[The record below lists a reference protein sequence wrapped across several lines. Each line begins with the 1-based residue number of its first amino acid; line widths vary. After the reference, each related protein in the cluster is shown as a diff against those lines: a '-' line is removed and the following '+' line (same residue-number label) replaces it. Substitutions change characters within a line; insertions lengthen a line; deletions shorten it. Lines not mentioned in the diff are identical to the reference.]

1 MNAQLIFEREPL
13 SLWRFDYGNTRPSFT
28 IAMPGHTEHFPA
40 FDDPDNADKALTR
53 FRELRAEM
61 AAKHPPEDPK
71 MLRVRVWKTDGA
83 SETFEWYEFFKA
95 NKGDSAALESLALA
109 TAEAVFK
116 YAGGLDEWEV
126 MKSSMTVQLSRPE
139 DAGVCWLQV
148 Y

>member
-13 SLWRFDYGNTRPSFT
+13 SLWRFHYGNTRPSFT
-28 IAMPGHTEHFPA
+28 IVMPGHMEHFPA

-61 AAKHPPEDPK
+61 AAKHATEGPK
-71 MLRVRVWKTDGA
+71 TLRVRVCEADGA
-83 SETFEWYEFFKA
+83 GEVFDWYEFFEA

-126 MKSSMTVQLSRPE
+126 MMSSMTVQLSRPE
-139 DAGVCWLQV
+139 DAGICWIQV